1 MASEGIGASA
11 LPRVLS
17 EVLSDVADLFQKEL
31 RLARAEV
38 SANLASKLHAGI
50 WITAA
55 AMFGF
60 MGLLVFVE
68 AAIFFV
74 ASYGIAL
81 HWASL
86 IVAGVLAVFAA
97 LMFLRGRS
105 EARQPIAPT
114 RAVQQVKKDISIA
127 KEQLT

>member
-11 LPRVLS
+11 LLRVLS
-17 EVLSDVADLFQKEL
+17 EVVADVADLFQKEL
-31 RLARAEV
+31 KLARAEV

-50 WITAA
+50 WMITAA
-55 AMFGF
+55 LFGF
-60 MGLLVFVE
+60 VALLLFAEAVVFF
-68 AAIFFV
+68 I

-86 IVAGVLAVFAA
+86 IVAGVLALLAVT
-97 LMFLRGRS
+97 MFLRGRS
-105 EARQPIAPT
+105 EARQPVAPT
-114 RAVQQVKKDISIA
+114 RAVQQIKKDISVA